1 MSQGVIV
8 LVVIALIITY
18 IVARTRRRM
27 GLLVTPRTWLAV
39 MAAVV
44 TRRARPVGG
53 PHALTR
59 GSELQQSIRP
69 EATA

>member
-27 GLLVTPRTWLAV
+27 GFLVTPRTWLMV
-39 MAAVV
+39 MGAAILGVL
-44 TRRARPVGG
+44 
-53 PHALTR
+53 ALWAAHTH
-59 GSELQQSIRP
+59 
-69 EATA
+69 